1 MLEACTLTAAGLG
14 PGWGLTRTGIGRHLA
29 LLQVLLVGDAGHVPA
44 LQPGLRVTPG
54 QCCICPGGRHA
65 CHSGG
70 RAPPVPAVGSGGS
83 AAMRGRWGRVPR
95 EMSDS

>member
-44 LQPGLRVTPG
+44 L
-54 QCCICPGGRHA
+54 
-65 CHSGG
+65 
-70 RAPPVPAVGSGGS
+70 
-83 AAMRGRWGRVPR
+83 
-95 EMSDS
+95 